1 MDSQI
6 DVLIIFH
13 AITASP
19 TNPANTMAIEN
30 HRGATDS
37 LLEEHGPII
46 EMDWYAFDI
55 RQQIVLS
62 EGQGQCQY
70 FVKPTEWFQVS
81 RETEKRTGITNDQIL
96 QGTSLKDVLFKFN
109 EYCFF
114 NYTQKNRSFCLVTFG
129 DDLLTSVLPNQIKDL
144 HLKLPQH
151 YFQYF
156 DLLHE
161 FRKFYPQTS
170 GVKSVTDMLHYLQL
184 KEIPIKHIGQ
194 FECKNMVRVVNKL
207 VKDSHRFINP
217 KILNQK
223 FQVISGAQEVTVHK
237 RQNYKKW
244 SAYIRGRSPEAFR
257 NPSRKYIVRL
267 RGLPYNAREPEI
279 IEFLRGLRVRKEN
292 IAFLYD
298 SDGKFTGEVFVKLLN
313 ESDYKEA
320 LSFHLGDL
328 DKRYIE
334 VYESSEE
341 DFKRASDSQNPEK
354 REYYFSS
361 ADLGSEIDKD
371 TGIIKIR
378 GLPLSATEEDIRNFF
393 AGFQIKPDGIKRSI
407 INGRPSGEAFVL
419 FQSVPE
425 AQKSLTLN
433 NEKISNR
440 FIEITIS
447 SQREYES
454 FLSHNFINSAP
465 AYSRDRMPNI
475 PLEKRKNTLLMTGL
489 PFDITKDELIAF
501 FKSFNMLQDDV
512 HMISN
517 HNGKFSGN
525 SLVSFEDEMDAQKAL
540 KTKNLTYI
548 RNRYVELFE
557 YR

>member
-1 MDSQI
+1 M
-6 DVLIIFH
+6 
-13 AITASP
+13 
-19 TNPANTMAIEN
+19 E
-30 HRGATDS
+30 G
-37 LLEEHGPII
+37 LLDEHGPII
-46 EMDWYAFDI
+46 EVDWYAFDV
-55 RQQIVLS
+55 RQQIVDS
-62 EGQGQCQY
+62 DGQGQF
-70 FVKPTEWFQVS
+70 FVKPTEWFQIS
-81 RETEKRTGITNDQIL
+81 RETEKRTGVGQDEIMN
-96 QGTSLKDVLFKFN
+96 GNSLKDVLCRFN

-129 DDLLTSVLPNQIKDL
+129 DELLTNILPNEIKDL

-156 DLLHE
+156 DLLYE

-170 GVKSVTDMLHYLQL
+170 GVKTIVDMLHYLQL
-184 KEIPIKHIGQ
+184 KELPIKHLGQ

-223 FQVISGAQEVTVHK
+223 FQIISGVQESVVNK

-244 SAYIRGRSPEAFR
+244 SAYIRGRSPEPFK

-267 RGLPYNAREPEI
+267 RGLPYNSREHEI
-279 IEFLRGLRVRKEN
+279 MEFLRGLKVRKDN

-298 SDGKFTGEVFVKLLN
+298 LDGKFTGEAFVKLLN

-341 DFKRASDSQNPEK
+341 DFKRAFDSQYPDK
-354 REYYFSS
+354 REYYFS
-361 ADLGSEIDKD
+361 ANDLQSEVDKD
-371 TGIIKIR
+371 TGIVKIR

-393 AGFQIKPDGIKRSI
+393 AGFQIKSDGIKRSI

-419 FQSVPE
+419 FDSVGE
-425 AQKSLTLN
+425 SQKALTLN

-440 FIEITIS
+440 FIEITLS

-454 FLSHNFINSAP
+454 FLSHNFINCAP

-475 PLEKRKNTLLMTGL
+475 PIEKRKNTLLMTGL
-489 PFDITKDELIAF
+489 PFDITKEELISF
-501 FKSFNMLQDDV
+501 FKNFNLIQDDV

-525 SLVSFEDEMDAQKAL
+525 ALVSFEDEMDAQKAL